1 MIDREKTIRDKE
13 YNEYFNKIDNLL
25 TNMVAYDLG
34 GSGMYLDDDIG
45 EMAFNMD
52 VTEVVEQMAMVLWD
66 SYNDNIE
73 DVVIE
78 TLGSDFKHTI

>member
-66 SYNDNIE
+66 SYSDNIE